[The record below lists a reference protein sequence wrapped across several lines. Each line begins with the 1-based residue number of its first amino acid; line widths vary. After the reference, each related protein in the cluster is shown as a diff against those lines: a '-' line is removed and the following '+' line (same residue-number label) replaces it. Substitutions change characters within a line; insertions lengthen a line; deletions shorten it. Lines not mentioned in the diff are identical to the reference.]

1 MSLSKDKLLKCINEI
16 NEIKNTDF
24 MKELKINNQIEYE
37 SILAKTFPLFK
48 QNYEAIFKKICDDDD
63 LDFLYYMINMKDKI
77 DNGSNKKE
85 IEKEIA
91 LKLSNKYVK
100 K

>member
-24 MKELKINNQIEYE
+24 MKELKINNQTEYE
-37 SILAKTFPLFK
+37 NILAKTFPLFK

-63 LDFLYYMINMKDKI
+63 LDFLYYMINMKIKLI
-77 DNGSNKKE
+77 MGLIKK
-85 IEKEIA
+85 K
-91 LKLSNKYVK
+91 
-100 K
+100 